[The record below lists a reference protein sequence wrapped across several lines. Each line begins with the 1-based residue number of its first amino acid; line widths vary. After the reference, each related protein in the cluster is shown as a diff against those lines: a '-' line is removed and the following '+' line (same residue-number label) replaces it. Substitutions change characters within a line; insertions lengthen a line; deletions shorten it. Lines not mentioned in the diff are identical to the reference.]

1 MIHEEYGTATGPGTV
16 RIERYLPGPVERI
29 WAYLT
34 ESEKRRKWL
43 AAGEMELRVGGS
55 VEHRFVHS
63 ELSAEKHP
71 SAKYEGFE
79 EGHTI
84 FGTVLR
90 CDPPRVLSYTWGH
103 GAEDSEVTFELEPRG
118 DEVLLIVTHRRL
130 RSHAEMSSVA
140 GGWHTHLGLLIDHL
154 QGRPPRGFWSS
165 HAAVEAEYAR
175 RLAGAAPA
183 GAR

>member
-1 MIHEEYGTATGPGTV
+1 MNHEEYGTTTGPGAV

-55 VEHRFVHS
+55 VEHHFVHS
-63 ELSAEKHP
+63 ELSAEQHP
-71 SAKYEGFE
+71 SAKHEGFR

-103 GAEDSEVTFELEPRG
+103 GHGDSEVTFELEPRG
-118 DEVLLIVTHRRL
+118 DEVLLVVTHRRL
-130 RSHAEMSSVA
+130 RSHPEMSSVA
-140 GGWHTHLGLLIDHL
+140 GGWHTHLGLLMDHL
-154 QGRPPRGFWSS
+154 EGRPPRGFWSS

-175 RLAGAAPA
+175 RLAGAAPH
-183 GAR
+183 GAP